1 MAQHAIG
8 DLAICRSRVISK
20 DHSAHSGSQVR
31 DMSMVLNL
39 ADTLGA
45 ETHELSEPLAALVV
59 ASTRIHESLDSTV
72 VPQVVVDSACAITGS
87 RFGAVAV
94 LDESGQIQRYATAGM
109 TAEEHRRLADVPN
122 GPIFFKYFGGLKG
135 PLRVADLDAH
145 FLSVRLPKFR
155 PPFEVSSC
163 LVAPIGVGDVFAGF
177 ILLTRGT
184 TEPPF
189 RNGDESTLA
198 MFARHATLALTNARR
213 FSREK
218 RARSRLETLLE
229 TSPVGVV
236 FFDAQKGE
244 AVRVNQEALRI
255 AGGLHHP
262 DEDPAVLLE
271 AMTVRRADGREISL
285 AELPLARAL
294 AAGETVRAE
303 KIVLVRPV
311 GRSLSVLVNAT
322 PIFASDGGLASV
334 VVTMQDL
341 TPLEELDRLRANML
355 GTVSRQL
362 REPLV
367 AVKGAAATLLESSSS
382 LDGAEITQLV
392 RVIDAQASHMRD
404 LIGELVD
411 LSRIETGTLALDL
424 ELTEPTRLL
433 AVSVESLTARSGGES
448 TTIDIEP
455 DLPPVRADRR
465 RIAQVL
471 DIAVG
476 VVGESFDGAEPI
488 VVNAAASGAFLHLE
502 VACAGSDAA
511 TPSAADLFDQHA
523 SDAADGRSSGAL
535 SSGEHLA
542 LCRGIVEA
550 HGGRLW
556 VERHLEGRGLRV
568 SFTLPFEIASTV
580 APAPR
585 AVPDPSRSTRAPR
598 VLAIEADQTTQRQ
611 LHETLT
617 DAGYDVA
624 LAARLTSL
632 PPLGAKSAPDLVLAS
647 FDLDDANCLNRLATL
662 RSQANAPLILLSEC
676 GHDETGLRAAET
688 GAADFLVKPFTP
700 TELVARVNSALHR
713 LAIRQPTQQPQ
724 KIAVGSL
731 VVDLANQSVTV
742 SGERV
747 NLTVT
752 EFMLLRELAV
762 NAGRVVSHT
771 QLMHRIWHTDSSSA
785 VGNVRSAVKRLRRKL
800 GDDAKD
806 STFVVTVPRK
816 GYRIGSGTTAG
827 SLRDISP
834 PKGNGVTARLSA

>member
-1 MAQHAIG
+1 
-8 DLAICRSRVISK
+8 
-20 DHSAHSGSQVR
+20 
-31 DMSMVLNL
+31 MVLNL

-94 LDESGQIQRYATAGM
+94 LDESGQIQQYATAGM
-109 TAEEHRRLADVPN
+109 TAEEHRWLADVPN

-218 RARSRLETLLE
+218 RARSRLDTLLE

-244 AVRVNQEALRI
+244 AVRANQEALRI
-255 AGGLHHP
+255 ASGLHHP

-271 AMTVRRADGREISL
+271 AIAFRRADGREVSL
-285 AELPLARAL
+285 AELPLARVL

-303 KIVLVRPV
+303 KIVLVRPG

-322 PIFASDGGLASV
+322 PVFASDGGLASV

-341 TPLEELDRLRANML
+341 TPLKELDRLRANML

-367 AVKGAAATLLESSSS
+367 AVKGAAATLLESASS
-382 LDGAEITQLV
+382 LDGAEVTQLV

-411 LSRIETGTLALDL
+411 LSRIETGTLSLDL

-433 AVSVESLTARSGGES
+433 AVSVESLTSRNGGES

-502 VACAGSDAA
+502 VARAGSDAA

-535 SSGEHLA
+535 SSGEHFA

-556 VERHLEGRGLRV
+556 AERHLEGRGLRV

-598 VLAIEADQTTQRQ
+598 ILAIEADQTTQRQ

-632 PPLGAKSAPDLVLAS
+632 PPLWATSAPDLVLAS
-647 FDLDDANCLNRLATL
+647 FDLDDANCLNRLAAL